1 MKVVFYYKIEKEPDK
16 EKQKNLVEA
25 LLKYIQDKK
34 TQKLKINK
42 LELEKKLKYISNS
55 TIVESKGKKITVKV
69 DFDNRKA
76 RFLILKDEEKIQ
88 VFDRKD
94 PEYKKRL
101 NQNPY
106 VQTKKDGFIT
116 NVIYLN
122 QKTRDYLE
130 KSRDEIKKELEQL
143 ESQKKVKKEK
153 VKKIKDT
160 KRYDKVNER
169 IEEVVDDILQQA
181 SRGHHTQQ
189 EILADIE
196 SFIDPKLL
204 GNAKMFIP
212 AIKKRVKE
220 ALEWKNY
227 DEDQES
233 KRETTKAELE
243 NALADLESFFD
254 DMALQE
260 KLKNPTKSK
269 QKPKIYVN
277 KEKLEKIKATIKKLK
292 NPTLTKRQKAL
303 KLFKDF
309 NHYDPKKI
317 AQINIPISAT
327 TYFLKLGEVDN
338 LEYISDK
345 AIFESDQ
352 KTLRRK
358 VRTYIHNFSEHN
370 KAPLL
375 LTNPEGNI
383 LIIYDPKNKIEVKK
397 EGII

>member
-16 EKQKNLVEA
+16 EKQKEVIEA
-25 LLKYIQDKK
+25 LLNYIQEKK
-34 TQKLKINK
+34 AQKLKINK
-42 LELEKKLKYISNS
+42 LELEKILKDISNS
-55 TIVESKGKKITVKV
+55 TVVESKGKKITVKV

-106 VQTKKDGFIT
+106 IQTKRDGFIT

-122 QKTRDYLE
+122 QKTKDYLE
-130 KSRDEIKKELEQL
+130 KSRDEIKKELKQL
-143 ESQKKVKKEK
+143 ESQKKVKRER
-153 VKKIKDT
+153 VKKIKDP
-160 KRYDKVNER
+160 KRYDKINER
-169 IEEVVDDILQQA
+169 IEEVTEDILKQA
-181 SRGHHTQQ
+181 NRGHHTQK

-204 GNAKMFIP
+204 GSAKMFIP

-233 KRETTKAELE
+233 KREMTKAELE

-269 QKPKIYVN
+269 RKPKIYVN

-309 NHYDPKKI
+309 NHYHHKRI
-317 AQINIPISAT
+317 MQMHIPINAN

-345 AIFESDQ
+345 AIFEEDQ
-352 KTLRRK
+352 KTRRRK

-375 LTNPEGNI
+375 LT
-383 LIIYDPKNKIEVKK
+383 V
-397 EGII
+397 